1 MTGNVH
7 AEYMFIT
14 DIKSV
19 WMQKITGGKKKK
31 KITHMVLFSRKLH
44 YLQILMRTSKE
55 IPK

>member
-31 KITHMVLFSRKLH
+31 KITHMVLSSRKLH